1 MRNVF
6 TVVYVIVYTVNVF
19 KLEVIQFAH
28 MLLLFEIL
36 SVEFVKKKK
45 KNVHYNNTISF
56 FSYYMTI
63 PYFYS
68 LYLSKYPCD
77 QAVIPPEIP
86 GGDGGSKEGSISC
99 GDETKQTAYVP
110 FA

>member
-1 MRNVF
+1 M
-6 TVVYVIVYTVNVF
+6 YVIVYTVNVI
-19 KLEVIQFAH
+19 KLEVIPFAH

-45 KNVHYNNTISF
+45 FTTIIPYHF
-56 FSYYMTI
+56 YSYYMTI
-63 PYFYS
+63 PYFYT

-99 GDETKQTAYVP
+99 GDETKQIAYVP
-110 FA
+110 FAR